1 MQTIKCVLVGDV
13 AADKTRMLISYVSGK
28 TEYYV
33 PVFDNYYVTGLVDGE
48 PYTLELFDTAGLE
61 DYDRL
66 RPLQYPQTDIFLIC
80 FSVVSPYSY
89 ENVTA
94 KWVPEITHHCP
105 GVPFLL
111 VGTKVDLRD
120 DPEVVERLA
129 ENRLKPI
136 SRDMGEKLAREVKA
150 VKYVECSVR
159 RQWQV
164 KDVFDEAICAA
175 LEHAPTAESKSRKC
189 LLL

>member
-66 RPLQYPQTDIFLIC
+66 RPLQYPQTDIFLVC

-159 RQWQV
+159 SQWQV
-164 KDVFDEAICAA
+164 KDVFEKAICAA
-175 LEHAPTAESKSRKC
+175 LELAPARSKNRKC